1 MRNVPKTYR
10 SPLLMSSEMLHLFRY
25 IQCGQFMPHDSSRTW
40 VMLDQSMNM
49 KIGSSINCR
58 HELSLSGARVGQSR
72 IQKRTNGFTLIEL
85 LVVIAIIA
93 ILAAML
99 LPALAKAKQ
108 KAKQTSCINNMHE
121 IGIAMIIY
129 VGDYNQ
135 YCNCYYPNAANGQ
148 ARNVYVWMPEMLN
161 YMGNNRAA
169 FSCPAALPDSAWDT
183 NVNKTIVGRVGYM
196 DKFDPF
202 AITAGTST
210 DTRFSIGWNDWGL
223 SIADDL
229 GMGGDVGSKPVREST
244 VRKPSDMIA
253 LGDCRSDATVIEF
266 NGNIDPQVSNQQ
278 NPTQHNQAPCN
289 RHNYTTDMLFAD
301 GHVETPKRN
310 LVIDPANI
318 YWRARWCNDNNP
330 HTEVTWSVPWLPGTG
345 PLEQ

>member
-1 MRNVPKTYR
+1 
-10 SPLLMSSEMLHLFRY
+10 MLN
-25 IQCGQFMPHDSSRTW
+25 
-40 VMLDQSMNM
+40 QSMNM

-58 HELSLSGARVGQSR
+58 HELSLLGTRAGQSR
-72 IQKRTNGFTLIEL
+72 MQKRTNGFTLIEL

-121 IGIAMIIY
+121 IGISLVLY

-135 YCNCYYPNAANGQ
+135 YCNCYYPT
-148 ARNVYVWMPEMLN
+148 RNVYVWMPELLT

-183 NVNKTIVGRVGYM
+183 NVNKTIVPRIGYM
-196 DKFDPF
+196 NKLDPF
-202 AITAGTST
+202 AITAGTAT
-210 DTRFSIGWNDWGL
+210 DTRFSLGWNDWGL
-223 SIADDL
+223 AQGSPGL
-229 GMGGDVGSKPVREST
+229 GMGGDVGTSVVREST

-253 LGDCRSDATVIEF
+253 LGDCRSDATSIEF
-266 NGNIDPQVSNQQ
+266 NGNIDPQVSHQENS
-278 NPTQHNQAPCN
+278 TQHNQTPCN

-301 GHVETPKRN
+301 GHVESPKRN
-310 LVIDPANI
+310 LVIDPANN
-318 YWRARWCNDNNP
+318 YWRARWCNDNSP
-330 HTEVTWSVPWLPGTG
+330 HTEVTWTVPWLPGNG